1 MHGRVTRGADTSA
14 TSPAIKHNL
23 NGSRHEGCRM
33 DEGAILIAGVGGIGC
48 TWAERAHSK
57 CSELADLLLID
68 ADETSFAGTAAA
80 HCLHL
85 DAGGDGRGTAAL
97 PALAAH
103 RLRDGM
109 SSIGPL
115 LEDAELV
122 LIMAGLGGGMGS
134 GASAELASLAF
145 ENDCLVITIA
155 GLPFAEQPL
164 RCSIAEVAI
173 EALEENSHVCIRVSM
188 ERLAWQARN
197 RDSDWRTGSGWIGDL
212 VEGLVTTLA
221 KVGKINLD
229 LMDLRTVI
237 NRPGNAT
244 LIVGTGTTDRPD
256 KVVVEARKSPL
267 SDLSVEGARG
277 CMIQVE
283 GGPDMTL
290 AHLNEVTEAFV
301 SSLDPDCQVIMG
313 ARASDE
319 MVGRIR
325 LVAVVSGL

>member
-23 NGSRHEGCRM
+23 NGSRHEGGRM

-134 GASAELASLAF
+134 GASAELASLAY

-173 EALEENSHVCIRVSM
+173 QALEENSHVCIRVSM

>member
-23 NGSRHEGCRM
+23 NGSRHEGGRM

-134 GASAELASLAF
+134 GASAELASLAY

-164 RCSIAEVAI
+164 RCSIAEVALQ
-173 EALEENSHVCIRVSM
+173 ALEENSHVCSRVSM

>member
-1 MHGRVTRGADTSA
+1 MHGRATRDVDTSA

-23 NGSRHEGCRM
+23 NGSRHEGGRM

-68 ADETSFAGTAAA
+68 ADEASFAGTAAA

-134 GASAELASLAF
+134 GASAELASLAY

-173 EALEENSHVCIRVSM
+173 GALEENSHVCIRVSM

>member
-23 NGSRHEGCRM
+23 NGSRHEGGRM
-33 DEGAILIAGVGGIGC
+33 DAGAILIAGVGGIGC

-134 GASAELASLAF
+134 GASAELASLAY

-173 EALEENSHVCIRVSM
+173 GALEENSHVCIRVSM

-197 RDSDWRTGSGWIGDL
+197 RDSDWRTGAGWIWDL

>member
-1 MHGRVTRGADTSA
+1 MHGRATRDVDTSA

-33 DEGAILIAGVGGIGC
+33 DEGAILIVGVGGIGC
-48 TWAERAHSK
+48 TWAEKAHSK

-103 RLRDGM
+103 RLRDGI
-109 SSIGPL
+109 SSVSPL

-122 LIMAGLGGGMGS
+122 LIMTGLGGGMGS
-134 GASAELASLAF
+134 GASAALASLAY

-173 EALEENSHVCIRVSM
+173 QALEENSPVCIRVSM

-197 RDSDWRTGSGWIGDL
+197 RDSDWRTGSGWIEDL
-212 VEGLVTTLA
+212 IEGLVTTLA

-256 KVVVEARKSPL
+256 KVVGEARKSPL
-267 SDLSVEGARG
+267 SDLSVDGARG

-290 AHLNEVTEAFV
+290 AHLNEVTETFV

-313 ARASDE
+313 ARVSDE